1 MSVMGAVWLRLRAEL
16 RQQWRTVLALTV
28 LLGLIA
34 GIALTA
40 ASGARRTDTAYPRF
54 LRQSHAADLL
64 VTSARSGFHGYFR
77 ALARLPEVASAD
89 AAAFLQMS
97 LPVRGASPFSGMV
110 AEASPFGGDGVAINR
125 VKVSAGRIFD
135 PADLRAVMI
144 NQPLADKAHVRPGGT
159 LHLIGYPQRNG
170 NPDIAH
176 AARLA
181 FRVSA
186 IVTFADEIVP
196 ASGEP
201 GEPRVLLSPAF
212 ARTPQA
218 QSFNPAGGGAYV
230 MLRPGADAAAFTHEA
245 AALALRYRAG
255 SVQVVHL
262 ATAYAATQRAIRPE
276 AAALAIFAALVG
288 LIALATIG
296 QLLSRQLVLD
306 SAEFPVLRALGM
318 GRSGLAVLS
327 LARVTIVTTAGAAVA
342 VAVAVAASP
351 LMPIGPAR
359 FAEPSPGVELN
370 FAILGAGFALIAVAP
385 LLVVA
390 PAAVRAAARAQGAL
404 GLAEPAAPVRPSRL
418 GPALGLA
425 GSVPGSLGVRM
436 AFEPGHGR
444 TAVPV
449 RSAFVGT
456 TVAVAAVVAA
466 MVFGASFLGLVG
478 TPHRYGQNWAQQLDM
493 QVGSVPVT
501 LGMRVLAKVRGLT
514 GYAGGDY
521 GQVSVAAV
529 GSNGGAVVPAIGLNQ
544 LRGTGFLTLL
554 AGRGPARPGEIAL
567 GPRTLR
573 TLGLHLGQR
582 VEVGANGRAP
592 SPMRVVG
599 SAVLAGFSVGGG
611 SATDLG
617 TGAVVP
623 ASVLSQPNPPFC
635 GPPQT
640 CYNFFLLRYRHGTD
654 LRAAGSRLEAVVTR
668 AGCPRGLCLVTT
680 DQRPSDIQNY
690 TGVRDT
696 PLILGAVLALLA
708 VGTLAHVMLTGVHRR
723 RRDLAVLKTLGLRRS
738 QLLRLVSW
746 QASALAAASLLVGLP
761 LGLLAGRWAWLVFAD
776 SAGVGNAA
784 DIPAALVLLAIPA
797 TLILANLIA
806 AGPGW
811 TAARVRPARVL
822 RAE

>member
-1 MSVMGAVWLRLRAEL
+1 MGAVGLRLRAEL
-16 RQQWRTVLALTV
+16 RQQWRTSLALAV

-40 ASGARRTDTAYPRF
+40 AVGARRTVTAYPRF

-64 VTSARSGFHGYFR
+64 VSPARSGFHGYFR
-77 ALARLPEVASAD
+77 AVARLPEVASAD

-97 LPVRGASPFSGMV
+97 LPVPGASPFSGMV
-110 AEASPFGGDGVAINR
+110 AEASSFGGEGVAINR
-125 VKVSAGRIFD
+125 VKIDAGRTFD
-135 PADLRAVMI
+135 AADPRAVMI
-144 NQPLADKAHVRPGGT
+144 NQQLADRAHVRPGGT

-170 NPDIAH
+170 NPDVAH
-176 AARLA
+176 AVRLA

-196 ASGEP
+196 VAGEL

-212 ARTPQA
+212 SRTPRA

-230 MLRPGADAAAFTHEA
+230 VLRPGADAVAFTGKA
-245 AALALRYRAG
+245 ATLARRYRVG

-262 ATAYAATQRAIRPE
+262 ATAHAATQRAIRPE
-276 AAALAIFAALVG
+276 GAALAIFAALAG
-288 LIALATIG
+288 LIALAIIG

-318 GRSGLAVLS
+318 GRSALAVLS
-327 LARVTIVTTAGAAVA
+327 LARVAIVTTAGAAVA

-359 FAEPSPGVELN
+359 FAEPSPGAEVNL
-370 FAILGAGFALIAVAP
+370 AILGAGFTLIAIAP
-385 LLVVA
+385 LLAVT
-390 PAAVRAAARAQGAL
+390 PAAVRAAARGAL

-418 GPALGLA
+418 GSALGLA

-436 AFEPGHGR
+436 AFQPGHGR
-444 TAVPV
+444 TTVPV

-456 TVAVAAVVAA
+456 MMAVAAVVAA
-466 MVFGASFLGLVG
+466 MVFGASLLGLVG

-493 QVGSVPVT
+493 QVGSVPLT
-501 LGMRVLAKVRGLT
+501 FGTRVLAKVRGLT

-521 GQVSVAAV
+521 GQVSIAAL
-529 GSNGGAVVPAIGLNQ
+529 GSSRGAVVPAIGLDQ
-544 LRGTGFLTLL
+544 LRETGFLTLL
-554 AGRGPARPGEIAL
+554 AGRVPARPGEIAL

-582 VEVGANGRAP
+582 VEVGANGRTP

-599 SAVLAGFSVGGG
+599 SAVLAGFKVGGG

-623 ASVLSQPNPPFC
+623 ASVLSQPNAPFC

-640 CYNFFLLRYRHGTD
+640 CYNFFLLRYRPGTD
-654 LRAAGSRLEAVVTR
+654 LRAAGRRLQTVVTR

-696 PLILGAVLALLA
+696 PLILGAVLVLLG
-708 VGTLAHVMLTGVHRR
+708 VGTLAHVLLSGVRRR
-723 RRDLAVLKTLGLRRS
+723 RRDFAVLKALGLRRS
-738 QLLRLVSW
+738 QLLRLVAW
-746 QASALAAASLLVGLP
+746 QASALAAAPVLAGLP
-761 LGLLAGRWAWLVFAD
+761 LGLLVGRWAWLVFAN
-776 SAGVGNAA
+776 SAGVGSAA
-784 DIPAALVLLAIPA
+784 DVPAVLVLLIIPV

-811 TAARVRPARVL
+811 TAARVRPALVL
-822 RAE
+822 RSE